1 MSHPPCY
8 TERMTIKTETG
19 TCKQCGNFALLLEG
33 NDGTCLGCLIPKP
46 EREPF
51 EGQFIEGCECSECK
65 RYFEKVF
72 GGTTD
77 VPPPVVN
84 Y

>member
-1 MSHPPCY
+1 MSHLLCY

-19 TCKQCGNFALLLEG
+19 TCKQCGNFALLLKG
-33 NDGTCLGCLIPKP
+33 NNGTCLGCLVPAP

-51 EGQFIEGCECSECK
+51 EGQFIEGCDCSECK
-65 RYFEKVF
+65 KHF

-77 VPPPVVN
+77 VLPSVL
-84 Y
+84 